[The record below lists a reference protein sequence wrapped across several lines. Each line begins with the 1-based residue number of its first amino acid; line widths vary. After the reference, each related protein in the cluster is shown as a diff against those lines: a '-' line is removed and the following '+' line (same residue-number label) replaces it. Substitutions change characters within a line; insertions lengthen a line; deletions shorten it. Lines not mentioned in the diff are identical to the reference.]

1 MEMNEM
7 HRQYKDKMGAQLREW
22 GAQVNLLEARMDGF
36 TADLKI
42 MRAEEIQ
49 ALRTKQHDA
58 ADKMKELGKA
68 TGDAWEQVKVT
79 ADKMWDDL
87 KNGLSDAQSKFK

>member
-1 MEMNEM
+1 M
-7 HRQYKDKMGAQLREW
+7 HMHKEYKEKLDAQLKEW
-22 GAQVNLLEARMDGF
+22 SAQVNLLEARIDSF
-36 TADLKI
+36 TADMKI

-49 ALRTKQHDA
+49 ALRAKQHA
-58 ADKMKELGKA
+58 ASEKLKELGKA

-87 KNGLSDAQSKFK
+87 KKGLSDAQSKFK